1 MLPITPIQTN
11 LNLTALLLT
20 AVFACT
26 LSGCGDSNRNQLIG
40 KWGIA
45 APQAVMKRID
55 QVQPSNELPTETEI
69 AERMTITFKR
79 NGVLNTRTRMGEID
93 QEKTGTWKMISFDQ
107 PSSLMTISCE
117 INLQTSEHEI
127 TFVDENTIK
136 LVPPNMAGLKMKLK
150 FSKFNGQ

>member
-1 MLPITPIQTN
+1 MLPINLIQN
-11 LNLTALLLT
+11 KPDLFAILLT

-26 LSGCGDSNRNQLIG
+26 LSGCGDSNRNQLVG

-45 APQAVMKRID
+45 TPEAVMKRID
-55 QVQPSNELPTETEI
+55 QAQPANDLPDETEI

-79 NGVLNTRTRMGEID
+79 NGVLNTRTKMGEVD

-107 PSSLMTISCE
+107 QSRLMKISCE

-127 TFVDENTIK
+127 AFDDENNIK

>member
-1 MLPITPIQTN
+1 MLPTN
-11 LNLTALLLT
+11 PTHAKPNLAACLLT
-20 AVFACT
+20 AAFACT
-26 LSGCGDSNRNQLIG
+26 LLGCGDSNRNQLVG

-45 APQAVMKRID
+45 APESVMKRID
-55 QVQPSNELPTETEI
+55 QDQAGNELPTETEI

-93 QEKTGTWKMISFDQ
+93 QEKTGTWEMISFDE
-107 PSSLMTISCE
+107 PSGLMTISCE

-127 TFVDENTIK
+127 AFVDENNIE